1 MFSDY
6 VRNIESKIIKE
17 FCKIVKFMIIRMIL
31 YYFEGLVEG
40 FN

>member
-17 FCKIVKFMIIRMIL
+17 FCKIVKFMKIRMIL